1 MVHSQQEYDRH
12 LSVIF
17 PGVSKFY
24 LKKLESN
31 KAIKNELESE
41 DMDLDLAPFN
51 CFSPAGNDI
60 IDPFDF
66 SIEKV
71 KENIENFNF
80 GEGNEEILQTEDRD
94 DYIVAKQRRLRE
106 KYGESEIEL
115 GGMIPFEILGLQGH
129 NEELLL
135 FERPVGIHEGVE
147 G

>member
-1 MVHSQQEYDRH
+1 M
-12 LSVIF
+12 
-17 PGVSKFY
+17 
-24 LKKLESN
+24 
-31 KAIKNELESE
+31 
-41 DMDLDLAPFN
+41 
-51 CFSPAGNDI
+51 
-60 IDPFDF
+60 
-66 SIEKV
+66 
-71 KENIENFNF
+71 
-80 GEGNEEILQTEDRD
+80 QTEDRD